1 MKISRE
7 AATTARRAFRMCV
20 EGGRVVDDKL
30 RRVFKKVSE
39 DKPRGWQ
46 AILHEL
52 KRLTRLEM
60 ERRQVLV
67 ESAEALDEASQER
80 VKGSLAKQYGDDLS
94 FEFKVSPGLL
104 GGMRVR
110 VGNDVWD
117 GSVKTRLDRLANS
130 F

>member
-20 EGGRVVDDKL
+20 EGDRVVDDKL
-30 RRVFKKVSE
+30 RRVFKKVAE

-94 FEFKVSPGLL
+94 FEFKVSPGLH

>member
-20 EGGRVVDDKL
+20 EGDRVVDDKL
-30 RRVFKKVSE
+30 RKVFKKIADE
-39 DKPRGWQ
+39 KPRGWQ

-67 ESAEALDEASQER
+67 ESAEALEEASQDR
-80 VKGSLAKQYGDDLS
+80 IKGSLARKYGDDLS
-94 FEFKVSPGLL
+94 FEFKITPGLL
-104 GGMRVR
+104 GGIRVR

-117 GSVKTRLDRLANS
+117 GSVKTRLDRLSNT

>member
-1 MKISRE
+1 MKVSRE
-7 AATTARRAFRMCV
+7 AATIARRAFRMCV
-20 EGGRVVDDKL
+20 TGDRVVDEKL
-30 RRVFKKVSE
+30 RKVFKKIAA

-67 ESAEALDEASQER
+67 ESAEALDTASQDR
-80 VKGSLAKQYGDDLS
+80 VKASLVKKYGDDLS
-94 FEFKVSPGLL
+94 FEFRVNPDLL

-117 GSVKTRLDRLANS
+117 GSVKTRLNRLSNS

>member
-1 MKISRE
+1 MKVSRE

-20 EGGRVVDDKL
+20 EGDRVVDDKL
-30 RRVFKKVSE
+30 RKVFKKIAE
-39 DKPRGWQ
+39 QKPRGWQ

-67 ESAEALDEASQER
+67 ESAEELDSASQER
-80 VKGSLAKQYGDDLS
+80 VKAGLVKKYGDDLT
-94 FEFKVSPGLL
+94 FEFKVNAELL

-117 GSVKTRLDRLANS
+117 GSVKTRLDRLSNT

>member
-20 EGGRVVDDKL
+20 EGDRVVDEKL
-30 RRVFKKVSE
+30 RRVFKKVAES
-39 DKPRGWQ
+39 KPRGWQ

-52 KRLTRLEM
+52 KRLIRLEM

-67 ESAEALDEASQER
+67 ESASTLDDPSQNR
-80 VKGSLAKQYGDDLS
+80 VKASLSRQYGDDLT
-94 FEFKVSPGLL
+94 FEFKVTPELL

-117 GSVKTRLDRLANS
+117 GSVKTRLERLSNS

>member
-20 EGGRVVDDKL
+20 EGDRVVDDKL
-30 RRVFKKVSE
+30 RRVFKKVAE

>member
-1 MKISRE
+1 M
-7 AATTARRAFRMCV
+7 
-20 EGGRVVDDKL
+20 VDEKL
-30 RRVFKKVSE
+30 RRVFKKVAES
-39 DKPRGWQ
+39 KPRGWQ

-52 KRLTRLEM
+52 KRLIRLEM

-67 ESAEALDEASQER
+67 ESASALDDQSQNR
-80 VKGSLAKQYGDDLS
+80 VKASLSGRYGDDLT
-94 FEFKVSPGLL
+94 FEFKVTPELL

-117 GSVKTRLDRLANS
+117 GSVKTRLERLSNS

>member
-20 EGGRVVDDKL
+20 EGDRVVDEKL
-30 RRVFKKVSE
+30 RRVFKKVAES
-39 DKPRGWQ
+39 KPRGWQ

-52 KRLTRLEM
+52 KRLIRLEM

-67 ESAEALDEASQER
+67 ESAKTLDDPSQNR
-80 VKGSLAKQYGDDLS
+80 VKDSLSRQYGDDLT
-94 FEFKVSPGLL
+94 FEFKVNPDLL

-117 GSVKTRLDRLANS
+117 GSVKTRLERLSNS

>member
-7 AATTARRAFRMCV
+7 AAITARRAFRMCV
-20 EGGRVVDDKL
+20 EGDRVVDDKL
-30 RRVFKKVSE
+30 RRVFKKVAE

-67 ESAEALDEASQER
+67 ESAEALDEASQQR

>member
-7 AATTARRAFRMCV
+7 ASTIARRAFRMCV
-20 EGGRVVDDKL
+20 EGDRVVDEKL
-30 RRVFKKVSE
+30 RRVFKKVAES
-39 DKPRGWQ
+39 KPRGWQ

-52 KRLTRLEM
+52 KRLIRLEM

-67 ESAEALDEASQER
+67 ESANTLDDSSKGR
-80 VKGSLAKQYGDDLS
+80 VQDSLSRQYGDDLT
-94 FEFKVSPGLL
+94 FEYKVTPELL

-117 GSVKTRLDRLANS
+117 GSVKARLDRLSNA

>member
-20 EGGRVVDDKL
+20 EGDRVVDDKL
-30 RRVFKKVSE
+30 RKVFKKVAE

-67 ESAEALDEASQER
+67 ESAEALDEASQDR
-80 VKGSLAKQYGDDLS
+80 VKASLSEKYGDDLS
-94 FEFKVSPGLL
+94 FEFKLNPGLL

>member
-20 EGGRVVDDKL
+20 EGDRVDDDKL
-30 RRVFKKVSE
+30 RKVFKKVAE

-67 ESAEALDEASQER
+67 ESAEALDEASQDR
-80 VKGSLAKQYGDDLS
+80 VKASLSEKYGDDLS
-94 FEFKVSPGLL
+94 FEFKLNPGLL

>member
-20 EGGRVVDDKL
+20 EGDRVVDEKL
-30 RRVFKKVSE
+30 RRVFKKVAES
-39 DKPRGWQ
+39 KPRGWQ

-52 KRLTRLEM
+52 KRLIRLEM

-67 ESAEALDEASQER
+67 ESANTLDDSSKGR
-80 VKGSLAKQYGDDLS
+80 VQDSLSRQYGDDLT
-94 FEFKVSPGLL
+94 FEFKVTPELL

-117 GSVKTRLDRLANS
+117 GSVKARLDRLSNS

>member
-20 EGGRVVDDKL
+20 EGDRVVDEKL
-30 RRVFKKVSE
+30 LRVFKKVAES
-39 DKPRGWQ
+39 KPRGWQ

-52 KRLTRLEM
+52 KRLIRLEM

-67 ESAEALDEASQER
+67 ESAKTLDDPSQNR
-80 VKGSLAKQYGDDLS
+80 VKDSLSRQYGDDLT
-94 FEFKVSPGLL
+94 FEFKVTPELL

-117 GSVKTRLDRLANS
+117 GSVKTRLERLSNS

>member
-20 EGGRVVDDKL
+20 EGDRVVDEKL
-30 RRVFKKVSE
+30 RRVVKKVAES
-39 DKPRGWQ
+39 KPRGWQ

-52 KRLTRLEM
+52 KRLIRLEM

-67 ESAEALDEASQER
+67 ESAKTLDDPSQNR
-80 VKGSLAKQYGDDLS
+80 VKDSLSRQYGDDLT
-94 FEFKVSPGLL
+94 FEFKVTPELL

-117 GSVKTRLDRLANS
+117 GSVKTRLERLSNS

>member
-20 EGGRVVDDKL
+20 EGDRVVDDKL
-30 RRVFKKVSE
+30 RRVFKKVAES
-39 DKPRGWQ
+39 KPRGWQ

-52 KRLTRLEM
+52 KRLIRLET

-67 ESAEALDEASQER
+67 ESANPLDETSQTR
-80 VKGSLAKQYGDDLS
+80 VKSSLSRQYGDDLT
-94 FEFKVSPGLL
+94 FEFKVTPELL

-117 GSVKTRLDRLANS
+117 GSVKSRLDRLSNS

>member
-20 EGGRVVDDKL
+20 EGDRVVDEKL
-30 RRVFKKVSE
+30 RRVFKKVAES
-39 DKPRGWQ
+39 KPRGWQ

-52 KRLTRLEM
+52 KRLIRLER

-67 ESAEALDEASQER
+67 ESAKTLDDPSQNR
-80 VKGSLAKQYGDDLS
+80 VKDSLSHQYGDDLT
-94 FEFKVSPGLL
+94 FEFKVTPELL

-117 GSVKTRLDRLANS
+117 GSVKTRLERLSNS

>member
-20 EGGRVVDDKL
+20 EGDRVVDDKL
-30 RRVFKKVSE
+30 RRVFKKVAE

-67 ESAEALDEASQER
+67 ESAEALDEASQVR

>member
-20 EGGRVVDDKL
+20 EGDRVVDDKL
-30 RRVFKKVSE
+30 RKVFKKVAE

-67 ESAEALDEASQER
+67 ESAEALDEISQDR
-80 VKGSLAKQYGDDLS
+80 VKASLAEKYGADLS
-94 FEFKVSPGLL
+94 FEFKINPGLL

>member
-20 EGGRVVDDKL
+20 EGDRVVDDKL
-30 RRVFKKVSE
+30 RKVFKKVAE

-67 ESAEALDEASQER
+67 ESAEALDEASQDR
-80 VKGSLAKQYGDDLS
+80 VKASLSEKYGDDLS
-94 FEFKVSPGLL
+94 FEFKLNPVLL

>member
-1 MKISRE
+1 MKVSRE

-20 EGGRVVDDKL
+20 EGDRVVDDKL
-30 RRVFKKVSE
+30 RKVFKKIAE
-39 DKPRGWQ
+39 EKPRGWQ

-67 ESAEALDEASQER
+67 ESAEELDSASQER
-80 VKGSLAKQYGDDLS
+80 VKASLIKKYGDDLS
-94 FEFKVSPGLL
+94 FEFKVNADLL

-117 GSVKTRLDRLANS
+117 GSVKTRLDRLSNT

>member
-20 EGGRVVDDKL
+20 EGDRVVDEKL
-30 RRVFKKVSE
+30 RRVFKKVAES
-39 DKPRGWQ
+39 KPRGWQ

-52 KRLTRLEM
+52 KRLIRLEM

-67 ESAEALDEASQER
+67 ESAKTLDDPSQNR
-80 VKGSLAKQYGDDLS
+80 VKDSLSRQYGDDLT
-94 FEFKVSPGLL
+94 FEFKVTPELL

-117 GSVKTRLDRLANS
+117 GSVKTRLERLSNS

>member
-20 EGGRVVDDKL
+20 EGDRVVDEKL
-30 RRVFKKVSE
+30 RREFKKVAES
-39 DKPRGWQ
+39 KPRGWQ

-52 KRLTRLEM
+52 KRLIRLEM

-67 ESAEALDEASQER
+67 ESASALDDPSQNR
-80 VKGSLAKQYGDDLS
+80 VKASLSRQYGDDLT
-94 FEFKVSPGLL
+94 FEFKVTPELL

-117 GSVKTRLDRLANS
+117 GSVKTRLERLSNS